1 MREAG
6 QDRQDGR
13 EACRAG
19 GRQNKE
25 GTKGGRQDRSQ
36 CREAGQEGNRTGGGQ
51 DRREAGLGRP
61 FYRFFQNLFLHRIKN

>member
-36 CREAGQEGNRTGGGQ
+36 CREAGQEG
-51 DRREAGLGRP
+51 GRIRKAFLSLLPKP
-61 FYRFFQNLFLHRIKN
+61 FFA